1 MLHNNSI
8 FYTWNV
14 SEFEFKKK
22 NNAWFWLVGLVVLAL
37 VALAIFLENYLL
49 GFLLILGVILIMS
62 QANKQPINIKIEISE
77 EGIRIDSAMHKYE
90 DIHAFWLKEKENDEV
105 ILILHTSEAMTPIE
119 SFHVP
124 PEIDPLELRELLL
137 NYIEEE
143 EIRESYTKRF
153 INIIGY

>member
-8 FYTWNV
+8 LYTWNV

-22 NNAWFWLVGLVVLAL
+22 SNGWYWLVGLVVLIL
-37 VALAIFLENYLL
+37 VALAVFLENYLL
-49 GFLLILGVILIMS
+49 GFLLILGVVLMMS
-62 QANKQPINIKIEISE
+62 QANKQPIDIKIEISE
-77 EGIRIDSAMHKYE
+77 EGIRIDSTMHKYE
-90 DIHAFWLKEKENDEV
+90 DINAFWLKEKKDDEV
-105 ILILHTSEAMTPIE
+105 LLILHTSEAMTPIE

-137 NYIEEE
+137 NYIQEE

-153 INIIGY
+153 MNIIGY